1 MEAKTHIGEGGRMV
15 VPAGFRK
22 ALNLQVGDEVILQL
36 ENDQMRLIP
45 LRHAITLAQRK
56 VRQYVSEG
64 TSLVDALIQNRRAE
78 AESE

>member
-15 VPAGFRK
+15 VPVGFRK
-22 ALNLQVGDEVILQL
+22 ALDLQVGDEVILQL